1 MSFRIFSLQ
10 LLGKLKPVEKIERQR
25 AALENNYK
33 EFLRVE
39 KSEELAAFLKME
51 EWLNSAEFKKKKE
64 EIESLQFKGSSE
76 SKQLEEF
83 KKLEKSKR
91 LKKYFSLVDS
101 SNLKR
106 FNGLEDSAKL
116 KEYEDLLKYMR
127 SKFKT
132 ERKGK
137 DFKNSE
143 AYQKQKRY
151 KNLAADPD
159 VKFYFRFKKSGLYKN
174 YLTVKDA
181 SDLKRF
187 NELKT
192 ITLSKEFL
200 DRKAYLEDKKKWEK
214 TDGFAQQQKYLEM
227 KKLPHLVNYFK
238 YKNSTDFD
246 FLRKW
251 QVAFEDDFSS
261 SDLQTEKWSVCSY
274 WAEKTLGSN
283 FSLPGD
289 LQVFTEGN
297 NLKTNGKL
305 AIEVRKEKLF
315 GKMWKMSS
323 GFIRVEY
330 DYSSGIVSTGNSFWM
345 EDGIIEAK
353 IKFHPVKEVV
363 SSFFLIGEKNT
374 PRVNLLEMGVKNRL
388 GISGINSNGKVEWQ
402 GLDISNL
409 KRGQSYIFALEKAG
423 NTFTWK
429 INETEVLKIE
439 KPELNTSLHL
449 NASSLVVYDITST
462 NLPARFEIDWVK
474 CFKKK

>member
-1 MSFRIFSLQ
+1 
-10 LLGKLKPVEKIERQR
+10 
-25 AALENNYK
+25 LENDYK

-39 KSEELAAFLKME
+39 KSEELAEFLKME
-51 EWLNSAEFKKKKE
+51 KQLNSAVFKKKKA
-64 EIESLQFKGSSE
+64 EIEALQFKGSSE

-91 LKKYFSLVDS
+91 LKKYFALVDS

-106 FNGLEDSAKL
+106 FNDLENSEKL
-116 KEYEDLLKYMR
+116 NEYEDLLKYIKG
-127 SKFKT
+127 KFKT
-132 ERKGK
+132 EKKGK

-151 KNLAADPD
+151 KSLSADSD
-159 VKFYFRFKKSGLYKN
+159 IKFFFKFKRSGQYKN
-174 YLTVKDA
+174 YLAVKDS

-187 NELKT
+187 NELKD

-214 TDGFAQQQKYLEM
+214 TDDFALQQKYLEM
-227 KKLPHLVNYFK
+227 KKQSHLINYFK

-246 FLRKW
+246 FFRNW
-251 QVAFEDDFSS
+251 EVAFEDDFSS
-261 SDLQTEKWSVCSY
+261 SVLQTEKWSVSSY

-297 NLKTNGKL
+297 NLKMNGKL
-305 AIEVRKEKLF
+305 AIEVRKEKLT
-315 GKMWKMSS
+315 GKMWKMPA
-323 GFIRVEY
+323 GFIPVEY
-330 DYSSGIVSTGNSFWM
+330 DYSSGIVSTGKSFWI

-353 IKFHPVKEVV
+353 IKFHPVKEIV

-374 PRVNLLEMGVKNRL
+374 PRVTLLEMGVKNRL
-388 GISGINSNGKVEWQ
+388 GISGVNSNGKAEWE
-402 GLDISNL
+402 GMDISNL
-409 KRGQSYIFALEKAG
+409 RKGQSYIFTLAKAG

-449 NASSLVVYDITST
+449 NASSLVVFDVASS
-462 NLPARFEIDWVK
+462 NLPAHFEIDWVK
-474 CFKKK
+474 CYRKR